1 MLYSD
6 YQVHVMGHVPYVG
19 FATRSRATAM
29 TRFTFFIKKKK
40 KKKRVVTKQMM
51 NDDNKPKLQGLVDLI
66 PRIIEVRIVIP

>member
-1 MLYSD
+1 MLWGMCHMLALR
-6 YQVHVMGHVPYVG
+6 HVVVPLPCHVLL
-19 FATRSRATAM
+19 FLK
-29 TRFTFFIKKKK
+29 KKKK